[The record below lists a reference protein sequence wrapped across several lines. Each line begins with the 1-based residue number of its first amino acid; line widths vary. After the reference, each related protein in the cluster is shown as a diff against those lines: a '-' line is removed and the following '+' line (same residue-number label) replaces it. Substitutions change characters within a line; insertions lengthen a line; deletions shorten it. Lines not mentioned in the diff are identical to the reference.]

1 MPDPATILL
10 AQSAAFMIA
19 LVTVGAAGRVSV
31 RHEGR
36 DWRSVGWIVSLVA
49 ASIAGMYLL
58 GLPPEWPPVQD
69 RDRLFL
75 VVLPAGAIAELV
87 CALFPRRPG
96 VGWLLRIVVAML
108 AARIVLHGSIYVAD
122 VAGPGSRQW
131 NAWQTT
137 GMTMAVGCAVLL
149 VGTTARRGVARWGG
163 GWVVLALAAV
173 AAAAGLTIM
182 LSGYATGGQGA
193 LPLAAALIG
202 GWVGAR
208 VSGRPADA
216 SLGHAVH
223 LAVLLLWGLLVSA
236 RFFAELTTLH
246 LVLLGAAPAA
256 IGAIGWQPRRTG
268 RWVPVAVGLAV
279 TLLLCGAVVYQAQQ
293 RFAARSGNEAD
304 VDGSAPTPSI
314 GDYMDFGK

>member
-19 LVTVGAAGRVSV
+19 LVTVVAAGRVSV

-36 DWRSVGWIVSLVA
+36 DWRAVGWIVGLVA

-108 AARIVLHGSIYVAD
+108 AARIVLHGSIY
-122 VAGPGSRQW
+122 
-131 NAWQTT
+131 AWQTT

-256 IGAIGWQPRRTG
+256 IRP
-268 RWVPVAVGLAV
+268 L
-279 TLLLCGAVVYQAQQ
+279 
-293 RFAARSGNEAD
+293 
-304 VDGSAPTPSI
+304 PSP
-314 GDYMDFGK
+314 